1 MTSAAPVHQL
11 RHRRTQVLDGINIKK
26 ELIENMDE
34 EEDYTCDL
42 TQEDL
47 FELTEKLL
55 DNDENNCAKYFRYNF
70 QERRCG
76 VEDVCDEP
84 LFSDIDQDGLF
95 QVPTI
100 KTLMALHDN
109 YIPVRKL
116 RFHSVEILG
125 ISYTDLHSPIWNL
138 DYRRHSAHL

>member
-1 MTSAAPVHQL
+1 
-11 RHRRTQVLDGINIKK
+11 
-26 ELIENMDE
+26 MDE

-42 TQEDL
+42 TEEDL
-47 FELTEKLL
+47 FDLTEKLL

-95 QVPTI
+95 QVSTI

-109 YIPVRKL
+109 YIPVRKW
-116 RFHSVEILG
+116 RFHFVLFLSLVVVIVLRSIFSVAN
-125 ISYTDLHSPIWNL
+125 STTT
-138 DYRRHSAHL
+138 

>member
-125 ISYTDLHSPIWNL
+125 IS
-138 DYRRHSAHL
+138 

>member
-42 TQEDL
+42 TEEDL

-125 ISYTDLHSPIWNL
+125 IS
-138 DYRRHSAHL
+138 

>member
-1 MTSAAPVHQL
+1 
-11 RHRRTQVLDGINIKK
+11 
-26 ELIENMDE
+26 MDE

-42 TQEDL
+42 TEEDL

-116 RFHSVEILG
+116 RFHSVHYAPE
-125 ISYTDLHSPIWNL
+125 TFKM
-138 DYRRHSAHL
+138 

>member
-1 MTSAAPVHQL
+1 MTSAAPGHQL
-11 RHRRTQVLDGINIKK
+11 RHRRTQVLDGKNIKK

-42 TQEDL
+42 TKEDL

-125 ISYTDLHSPIWNL
+125 FSYHSGFF
-138 DYRRHSAHL
+138 S

>member
-1 MTSAAPVHQL
+1 
-11 RHRRTQVLDGINIKK
+11 
-26 ELIENMDE
+26 MDE

-42 TQEDL
+42 TEEDL

-70 QERRCG
+70 QVRRCG

-125 ISYTDLHSPIWNL
+125 TSNNSVFT
-138 DYRRHSAHL
+138 

>member
-1 MTSAAPVHQL
+1 MCASLGTGAHKSL
-11 RHRRTQVLDGINIKK
+11 TEKDIKK

-42 TQEDL
+42 TEEDL

-116 RFHSVEILG
+116 RFHSVEISG
-125 ISYTDLHSPIWNL
+125 IFYHSDIT
-138 DYRRHSAHL
+138 